1 MFKTTSDK
9 RRHGWLVVNAFLNT
23 NKFNELA
30 DWFIK
35 SAEKLDITLSIYTNA
50 ELLVGIELAEK
61 PDFVLFWDK
70 DVLLAE
76 YLEGFGIPVF
86 NSARSIA
93 LCDDKGKTYLALKD
107 SGIPMPRTILA
118 PFTYGNIGYNRD
130 EFLDNVAKEL
140 GFPLVMKENYGSFGM
155 QVYLVNNM
163 EELKAK
169 LNEISPKPCLF
180 QEFIKCSA
188 GKDIRLQVVGG
199 KVIATMYRY
208 SDNGDFRANVS
219 LGGKMEE
226 YKPSKEQIDIALTA
240 TKRLGLVFGG
250 VDLLFGEDGKPILC
264 EVNSNAHFKSIH
276 SCTGV
281 DASYEIM
288 KYIKE
293 QVYRELKSFLIC

>member
-1 MFKTTSDK
+1 MFETTSSK

-50 ELLVGIELAEK
+50 ELLVGMQLPEK

-107 SGIPMPRTILA
+107 SGIPMPKTILA

-169 LNEISPKPCLF
+169 LDEISPKPCLF
-180 QEFIKCSA
+180 QKFIKCSA

-281 DASYEIM
+281 DASFEIM